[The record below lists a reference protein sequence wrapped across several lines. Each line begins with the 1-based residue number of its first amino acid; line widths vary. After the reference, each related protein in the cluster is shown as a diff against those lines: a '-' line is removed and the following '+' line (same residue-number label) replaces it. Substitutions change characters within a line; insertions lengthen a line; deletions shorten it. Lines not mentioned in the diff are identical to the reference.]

1 MSRVRDLFFDEFYRE
16 LEDVASGLEAD
27 SEELDS
33 PPRLSEGLRRRWTR
47 FKPDT
52 GDRDETLIS
61 VDGGVQY
68 SQFAYGGFV
77 AVARAVAIT
86 HRLGEDRRLTK
97 RVKMHV
103 QDVYDNRDRGFIP
116 GYARLIA
123 EYDAARAAAEEV
135 LEEGGRPLVLLDGS
149 LYIARFPYA
158 IREYRHH
165 PVLLAELFESITGL
179 RCLARDRGFPLAA
192 VTKDSTVFYLHMQLL
207 KEVATVAG
215 LGRLVDLIGEASSP
229 FDLQMRMEGW
239 EPGDREAVGA
249 FLDRRP
255 LCDTALVNAVT
266 ETEGYT
272 SPLLVAPS
280 VYYGRQDAPTL
291 YTRIMGA
298 LPEEIA
304 DRVISALRAFFG
316 CPAVAV
322 TYWKPEPRSRPF
334 RVDLAA
340 SELGRTGPWIGQER
354 NSFLGEGCDLGPL
367 ETVLNHLGHWFCN
380 DVEYNVPLKQADVLA
395 RFDRGLYTSK
405 YEPFIVGRLERAGV
419 DIRGARR
426 ALREVDG

>member
-52 GDRDETLIS
+52 GDRDEMLIS

-86 HRLGEDRRLTK
+86 HRPGEDRRLTK

-103 QDVYDNRDRGFIP
+103 QDVYDNRDRGF
-116 GYARLIA
+116 
-123 EYDAARAAAEEV
+123 
-135 LEEGGRPLVLLDGS
+135 PLV
-149 LYIARFPYA
+149 
-158 IREYRHH
+158 
-165 PVLLAELFESITGL
+165 
-179 RCLARDRGFPLAA
+179 A

-207 KEVATVAG
+207 KEAATVAG
-215 LGRLVDLIGEASSP
+215 LGRLMGLIGEASSP
-229 FDLQMRMEGW
+229 FDLQMRMDGW
-239 EPGDREAVGA
+239 EPGDREAVKA

-280 VYYGRQDAPTL
+280 VYYGRQDAPAL
-291 YTRIMGA
+291 YTRIREA
-298 LPEEIA
+298 LPDETA

-316 CPAVAV
+316 CPTIAV
-322 TYWKPEPRSRPF
+322 TYWKPEPHSRPF

-340 SELGRTGPWIGQER
+340 SELDRTEPWIGQER
-354 NSFLGEGCDLGPL
+354 NSFLGKGCNLGPL

-419 DIRGARR
+419 DIRGTRR
-426 ALREVDG
+426 ALREMDR